1 MCGILK
7 PNFTYNFYLSLSLN
21 VIIFQKSRVN
31 RNLYHDL
38 LNNEAELSGSASD
51 DEVED
56 SADDFYEE
64 DFVNDNEFLTQQ
76 VNEKGILILFYL
88 LYSRLC

>member
-1 MCGILK
+1 M
-7 PNFTYNFYLSLSLN
+7 
-21 VIIFQKSRVN
+21 
-31 RNLYHDL
+31 YHDL
-38 LNNEAELSGSASD
+38 LLNEAELSGSASD

-76 VNEKGILILFYL
+76 VNENGISLRIFFALFQIFFSYIENFII
-88 LYSRLC
+88 